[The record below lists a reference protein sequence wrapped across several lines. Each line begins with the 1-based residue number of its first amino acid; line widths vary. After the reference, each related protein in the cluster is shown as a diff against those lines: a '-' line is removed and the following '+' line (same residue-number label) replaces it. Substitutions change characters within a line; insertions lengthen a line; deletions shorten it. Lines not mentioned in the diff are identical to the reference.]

1 MDQRFVVAAN
11 VHARRFDEE
20 TVILHLDA
28 GQYFSLDAVGTHVWQ
43 ELEKGSSLAEAVESV
58 MGEYDVDEDTA
69 RNDVRRLAGELIAE
83 GILRRA

>member
-1 MDQRFVVAAN
+1 
-11 VHARRFDEE
+11 
-20 TVILHLDA
+20 
-28 GQYFSLDAVGTHVWQ
+28 
-43 ELEKGSSLAEAVESV
+43 